1 MTNKPTITPKSQIT
15 IAPAKTAP
23 KVAPKTITKK
33 DVPKAA
39 PKTKTTIVTTND
51 KDETIDAV
59 AKLFETME
67 HLLPTVLEHAKRLD
81 IFEKQNAILQGQCD
95 NLVKIV
101 VGLQTSL
108 LQAKTV
114 DVPAKKVEPKTI
126 AEKHISADVRDKSC
140 NAVLTETV
148 LRVVENIGTG
158 TFNEKVIPQGTLGKR
173 DYRSWLT
180 TAQHKTFKVAFGI
193 GEKNGGVMA
202 LVDAATILADAVD
215 AEYNIE
221 L

>member
-1 MTNKPTITPKSQIT
+1 MTDTTNKPTVTPKG
-15 IAPAKTAP
+15 TATAF
-23 KVAPKTITKK
+23 KATPKTVAKK
-33 DVPKAA
+33 DVPKTAT
-39 PKTKTTIVTTND
+39 KTKTTIAATND
-51 KDETIDAV
+51 KDETMDAV

-81 IFEKQNAILQGQCD
+81 AFEKQNAILQGQCD

-114 DVPAKKVEPKTI
+114 DVPVEKVAPKTI
-126 AEKHISADVRDKSC
+126 AEKHIPTDVRDKSRD
-140 NAVLTETV
+140 AILAETV
-148 LRVVENIGTG
+148 LRVVENIGSG

-193 GEKNGGVMA
+193 GEKNGGHMT
-202 LVDAATILADAVD
+202 LVGAATLLADAVD
-215 AEYNIE
+215 AGYNIE